1 VITPQSIAT
10 WHSFFYRSQHIIGQ
24 DFIGLFV
31 HAAGVEICAGDDD
44 CHIER
49 GNGYDFVAAIA
60 RYEERWIAFLAAL
73 E

>member
-1 VITPQSIAT
+1 M
-10 WHSFFYRSQHIIGQ
+10 
-24 DFIGLFV
+24 